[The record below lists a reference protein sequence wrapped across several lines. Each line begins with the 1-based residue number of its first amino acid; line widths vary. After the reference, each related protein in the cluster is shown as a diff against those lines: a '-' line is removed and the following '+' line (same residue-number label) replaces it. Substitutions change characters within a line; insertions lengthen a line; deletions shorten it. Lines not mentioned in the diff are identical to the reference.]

1 MIRPL
6 PYDDPETLVQVWETR
21 PRMRMRERPG
31 AGAFTMDHFRE
42 WRDHNTVFDRIA
54 AYGSQSEFNLTGSG
68 EPRRISGTNVS
79 PDLFPML
86 GVSPVM
92 GRSFAPEEEDP
103 GKDRVIL
110 LHFQTWQTLFGAD
123 RDIVG
128 TILRLDGQPFNK
140 NPAAVN

>member
-1 MIRPL
+1 MANIWQDVLYAVRTLVKRPGFTVAALLPLALGIGATSAIFSVVYGVMIRPL

-68 EPRRISGTNVS
+68 EPRRISGTNE
-79 PDLFPML
+79 
-86 GVSPVM
+86 
-92 GRSFAPEEEDP
+92 R
-103 GKDRVIL
+103 
-110 LHFQTWQTLFGAD
+110 
-123 RDIVG
+123 
-128 TILRLDGQPFNK
+128 
-140 NPAAVN
+140 